1 MTDDNYERVVRGNN
15 GLYVIENEAHCILYM
30 DYKMAHKQLR
40 IKSTPGA
47 RIKWWL
53 RKTQATIT
61 THLSLSGHALP

>member
-1 MTDDNYERVVRGNN
+1 
-15 GLYVIENEAHCILYM
+15 M